1 MKGYV
6 RGTQQEEV
14 MTTPTPR
21 LESNRDHLLPA
32 IVDVLQSWP
41 EKHRRIFTQAHYKGA
56 SPKDIAR
63 TMGLGVGDVEEVLVK
78 CERALRAALRTF
90 RDDRGYPLMG
100 ESRDTAMNWPQ
111 SHRDREDGRN
121 ELNSPMSLC
130 FCVSVATSKED

>member
-1 MKGYV
+1 MAA
-6 RGTQQEEV
+6 
-14 MTTPTPR
+14 PTLK
-21 LESNRDHLLPA
+21 LESNRDHLLQA

-41 EKHRRIFTQAHYKGA
+41 EHQRQIFTQAHYKGA

-63 TMGLGVGDVEEVLVK
+63 TMGLGVREVEEVLAK
-78 CERALRAALRTF
+78 CERALRSALRIF

-130 FCVSVATSKED
+130 FCVSVATSKDD